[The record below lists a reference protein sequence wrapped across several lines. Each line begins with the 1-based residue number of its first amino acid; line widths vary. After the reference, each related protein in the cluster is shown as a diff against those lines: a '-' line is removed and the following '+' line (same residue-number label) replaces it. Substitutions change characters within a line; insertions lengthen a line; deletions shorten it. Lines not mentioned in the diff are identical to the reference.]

1 MNRPKFYVYLPIVFS
16 LVLILGIL
24 IGRTLNV
31 GNGRGGIISINSQNQ
46 YNKIDEILRYIDE
59 QYVDTLNN
67 KKLIEKT
74 ITTMLQN
81 LDPHSS
87 YMTAE
92 ELKANNEPLQGNF
105 EGIGIEFNIVGD
117 TIRVLS
123 AIPGGPSE
131 RVGIQAGDKIVEVE
145 GKKVAGIKISN
156 RDVLAKLKGK
166 GGTKVKVGIL
176 RRGRTTIQNFTIT
189 RGTIPIYSVD
199 VSYMLTPKTGYI
211 KISRFATDTYTEYLT
226 AFEKLQKSGMQQLVI
241 DLRGNGGGYLNT
253 AVSLADEFLPKGKEI
268 VYTIG
273 KARPRKDYTATEKGS
288 FEKGK
293 LVILIDDG
301 SASASE
307 ILAGAMQDNDRATI
321 IGRRSFGK
329 GLVQEQSEFS
339 DGSAIRLT
347 IARYYTPTGRCIQ
360 KTYAKGTEDYYKE
373 ESSRYDTGELESAD
387 SIKINDSL
395 KYTTPGGKIVYGGG
409 GIIPDV
415 FVPLDTTGR
424 SHYLAEVVFNGL
436 INDFAFDF
444 VDKQRT
450 QLKTHYSSIENFNAA
465 FSITTAILN
474 DFVVYA
480 QKNGVKPNEKQLK
493 ISESIIKLQLKAL
506 IARNLWS
513 NKGFYQVLQ
522 KDDNVLKKAL
532 EILQ

>member
-16 LVLILGIL
+16 LVLLLGIF
-24 IGRTLNV
+24 IGRIDF
-31 GNGRGGIISINSQNQ
+31 NGRRGGIISINSKKQ
-46 YNKIDEILRYIDE
+46 YNKIEEILHYIDE
-59 QYVDTLNN
+59 QYVDTINN
-67 KKLIEKT
+67 KQLVEKT

-92 ELKANNEPLQGNF
+92 EARANNEPLQGNF
-105 EGIGIEFNIVGD
+105 EGIGIEFNIVED
-117 TIRVLS
+117 TIRVLT

-131 RVGIQAGDKIVEVE
+131 QVGIQAGDKIVEVE
-145 GKKVAGIKISN
+145 GKTVAGIKITN
-156 RDVLAKLKGK
+156 RDVLAKLKGT

-176 RRGRTTIQNFTIT
+176 RRGKTKIQNFTIT

-199 VSYMLTPKTGYI
+199 VSYMLTPTIGYI
-211 KISRFATDTYTEYLT
+211 KISRFATDTYNEYLT
-226 AFEKLQKSGMQQLVI
+226 AFAKLKKMGMQQLVI

-253 AVSLADEFLPKGKEI
+253 AVSLADEFLSKGKEI

-273 KARPRKDYTATEKGS
+273 KARPRTDYKATEKGL
-288 FEKGK
+288 FENGK
-293 LVILIDDG
+293 LAILIDDG

-339 DGSAIRLT
+339 DGSAMRLT

-360 KTYAKGTEDYYKE
+360 KTYSNGVEDYYKE
-373 ESSRYDTGELESAD
+373 ESSRYDSGELENAD

-395 KYTTPGGKIVYGGG
+395 KYTTPGGKTVYGGG

-415 FVPLDTTGR
+415 FVPLDTAGR
-424 SHYLAEVVFNGL
+424 SHYLAEVAFNGL
-436 INDFAFDF
+436 INDFAFDY

-450 QLKTHYSSIENFNAA
+450 KLKEQFTSVEDFNKS
-465 FSITTAILN
+465 FSITPAILN
-474 DFVVYA
+474 DFVAYA
-480 QKNGVKPNEKQLK
+480 QKNGVKPNEKQIK

-506 IARNLWS
+506 IARNIWS
-513 NKGFYQVLQ
+513 SNGFYQVLQ